1 MMDNLFLDIF
11 QKYKDDVFRLSY
23 SYTKMVADAEDI
35 TQSVFIKLYK
45 QKELLTRQEEEIKK
59 WLVRVIINE
68 CKSLYNSF
76 WKRKTFSFK
85 QEDENK
91 IVSNTQNNDV
101 LVEVLSL
108 PKKYRIV
115 IYLYYYENYKL
126 KEISKILNLSETN
139 VQTILFRARRMLK
152 EKLKD
157 GWFCEE

>member
-1 MMDNLFLDIF
+1 MDNLFLDIF

>member
-1 MMDNLFLDIF
+1 MDNLFLDIF
-11 QKYKDDVFRLSY
+11 QKYKDDVFRLSH

>member
-35 TQSVFIKLYK
+35 TQSVFIKLYRH
-45 QKELLTRQEEEIKK
+45 KELLTRQEEEIKK
-59 WLVRVIINE
+59 WLVRVTINE

-76 WKRKTFSFK
+76 WKRKIFSFK

>member
-76 WKRKTFSFK
+76 WKRKTFSFN

-91 IVSNTQNNDV
+91 IVTNTQNNDV

>member
-1 MMDNLFLDIF
+1 MDNLFLDIF

-59 WLVRVIINE
+59 WLVRVTINE